1 MGLQRLQPLRARSQV
16 VGEGKLDFRTVHK
29 LSNSQLKI
37 LIFKVS
43 SYIRSAFENYAVWL
57 DSFK

>member
-43 SYIRSAFENYAVWL
+43 SYIRSAFENY
-57 DSFK
+57 

>member
-1 MGLQRLQPLRARSQV
+1 MGLQRLQPQEHAHRWLEKANWTS
-16 VGEGKLDFRTVHK
+16 GLFTK

-43 SYIRSAFENYAVWL
+43 SYIRSAFENHAVWL
-57 DSFK
+57 DIFK